1 MSEISN
7 PKITK
12 IVGKL
17 PDEIHLNGNFT
28 FIHIKEVL
36 HHITGKTVSE
46 SNLLLKESLM
56 CVNGLLDKNGFILIH
71 EDFYE
76 GYLIPKMPSYLIFYI
91 LKIQNMLKIE
101 LPLKEFISGLTV
113 YFYTRKYL
121 KKTLNECGFEIVD
134 IKHDYWSDTYKK
146 NLMLLKKWGRILIIA
161 KKVEE

>member
-1 MSEISN
+1 M
-7 PKITK
+7 
-12 IVGKL
+12 
-17 PDEIHLNGNFT
+17 
-28 FIHIKEVL
+28 
-36 HHITGKTVSE
+36 
-46 SNLLLKESLM
+46 
-56 CVNGLLDKNGFILIH
+56 IH

-146 NLMLLKKWGRILIIA
+146 NLMLLKDWGRILIIA
-161 KKVEE
+161 KKLRNK